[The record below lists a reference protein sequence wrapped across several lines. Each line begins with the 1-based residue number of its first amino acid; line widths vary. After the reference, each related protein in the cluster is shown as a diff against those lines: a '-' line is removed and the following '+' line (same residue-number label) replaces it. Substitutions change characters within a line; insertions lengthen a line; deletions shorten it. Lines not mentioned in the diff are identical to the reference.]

1 MNRIPFILL
10 TALSLIVSGC
20 QSTQPVSQ
28 PGAAI
33 SPVES
38 CQQLLSLVDQAVG
51 EAGTT
56 DTSVFRIQGFPYLRT
71 NRFLAEM
78 AETENSPPAIRQ
90 WLARMHRLDLEAREK
105 EILNLDNDQFQA
117 LVNQSRHFTDRRTFI
132 EEVRACATRLF
143 TNGAGTQHLADNVQ
157 DAIDIPTEYRTW
169 RRVVG
174 LYPLVALPVAFA
186 SDNAFDEFRAWHAM
200 PPEKLP
206 KIGAPV
212 VYAPAGPSADNRV
225 DPVTLYQT
233 TPRDALGLPQLT
245 PQDEQRLVDAL
256 APTIVQDTVAG
267 YDRIGQVQWSNGE
280 LAIAHAAPTGYFYLS
295 QGHFNNRPSLQI
307 NYVFWYSHR
316 AGDSAPWIEWGRL
329 DGLTVRISLDH
340 TGRPVML
347 DIMNNCG
354 CYHFF
359 VPDQTQI
366 SSVRS
371 TSLGLDPLVPAW
383 LPDQFPD
390 QRLQLM
396 VSSGWH
402 QVQHIATDNPAEKTV
417 PYELRPYHELEILA
431 DENGQHR
438 SMFNT
443 EGIAW
448 GSDRVE
454 PALFFSMGIP
464 NVGSM
469 RQRGHHAIKLVGRA
483 HFDDPQLFDNT
494 FEYR

>member
-1 MNRIPFILL
+1 MNRIYFFILM
-10 TALSLIVSGC
+10 AVSLIVSGC
-20 QSTQPVSQ
+20 QSTPPVSQ
-28 PGAAI
+28 PGAVV
-33 SPVES
+33 SPIES
-38 CQQLLSLVDQAVG
+38 CRQLISLVDLAVV

-56 DTSVFRIQGFPYLRT
+56 DTSVFRIKGFPYLRA

-78 AETENSPPAIRQ
+78 AATENSPPAIDQ
-90 WLARMHRLDLEAREK
+90 WLLRMHRLDQEAREK
-105 EILNLDNDQFQA
+105 EILNLDNNQFQR
-117 LVNQSRHFTDRRTFI
+117 LVNQSRQFTDRRTFI
-132 EEVRACATRLF
+132 EAVGTCSDRLF
-143 TNGAGTQHLADNVQ
+143 NDGADQQRIAGDVK

-174 LYPLVALPVAFA
+174 LYPLVALPVAYA
-186 SDNAFDEFRAWHAM
+186 RDDAFDEFRAWHAM

-206 KIGAPV
+206 SIGAPV
-212 VYAPAGPSADNRV
+212 VYGPADRSDDHRI
-225 DPVTLYQT
+225 DPVTRYQT
-233 TPRDALGLPQLT
+233 TPMDALGLPRLT
-245 PQDEQRLVDAL
+245 AHDKRRLIDAL
-256 APTIVQDTVAG
+256 APTIVQDTAAG

-280 LAIAHAAPTGYFYLS
+280 LTIVRGAPTGYFYLS
-295 QGHFNNRPSLQI
+295 QGRFKNRPSLQI

-316 AGDSAPWIEWGRL
+316 AGDSAPWIEWGQL

-366 SSVRS
+366 RSVK
-371 TSLGLDPLVPAW
+371 TTALGLDPLVPAW
-383 LPDQFPD
+383 LPDQLPD
-390 QRLQLM
+390 RRLQLM

-402 QVQHIATDNPAEKTV
+402 QVQHVGVDNPAEATV
-417 PYELRPYHELEILA
+417 SYKLRPYHELEMLA

-438 SMFNT
+438 SMFNE

-454 PALFFSMGIP
+454 PVLFFSMGIP

-469 RQRGHHAIKLVGRA
+469 RQRGHHAIKMVGNA

>member
-1 MNRIPFILL
+1 MNRIHFFIL
-10 TALSLIVSGC
+10 TAVSLIVSGC
-20 QSTQPVSQ
+20 QSTQPVSK
-28 PGAAI
+28 PGAVV
-33 SPVES
+33 SPIES
-38 CQQLLSLVDQAVG
+38 CRQLLSLMDQAVVAA
-51 EAGTT
+51 ETT
-56 DTSVFRIQGFPYLRT
+56 DTAVFRIKGFPYLRA

-78 AETENSPPAIRQ
+78 AETENSPSASDQ
-90 WLARMHRLDLEAREK
+90 WLLRMHQLDLEAREK
-105 EILNLDNDQFQA
+105 EILNLDNDQFQR
-117 LVNQSRHFTDRRTFI
+117 LVNQSRHLAARKTFI
-132 EEVRACATRLF
+132 EEVWACSDRLF
-143 TNGAGTQHLADNVQ
+143 TNAADQQRIADDVK
-157 DAIDIPTEYRTW
+157 DAVDIPTEYRTW

-174 LYPLVALPVAFA
+174 LYPLVALPVAYA

-212 VYAPAGPSADNRV
+212 VYGPAGRNDDPRI

-233 TPRDALGLPQLT
+233 TTMDALGLPRLT
-245 PQDEQRLVDAL
+245 AQDELRLIDAL
-256 APTIVQDTVAG
+256 APTIVQDTAAG
-267 YDRIGQVQWSNGE
+267 YDRIGQVQWSDGE
-280 LAIAHAAPTGYFYLS
+280 LTIARGAPTGYYYLS
-295 QGHFNNRPSLQI
+295 QGRFKNRPSLQI

-316 AGDSAPWIEWGRL
+316 AGDSAPWIEWGQL

-366 SSVRS
+366 RSVKT

-383 LPDQFPD
+383 LPEQFPD
-390 QRLQLM
+390 RRLQLM
-396 VSSGWH
+396 VSSGSH
-402 QVQHIATDNPAEKTV
+402 QVQHVGTDNSAETVV
-417 PYELRPYHELEILA
+417 PYELRPYHELEMLA

-438 SMFNT
+438 SMFNGK
-443 EGIAW
+443 GIAW

-454 PALFFSMGIP
+454 PVLFFSMGIP

-469 RQRGHHAIKLVGRA
+469 RQRGHHAIKMVGSA